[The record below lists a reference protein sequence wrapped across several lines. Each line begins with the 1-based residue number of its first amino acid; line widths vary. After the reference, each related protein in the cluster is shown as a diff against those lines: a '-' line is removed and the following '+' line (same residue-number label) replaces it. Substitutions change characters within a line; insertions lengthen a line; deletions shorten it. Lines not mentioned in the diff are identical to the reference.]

1 MIARCYLFVYPPI
14 MTKKK
19 KKNPAVLV
27 RLSEQD
33 RALLTEIAAA
43 DSRPM
48 AVVIRLLIR
57 QAWAAFDDARKES
70 A

>member
-1 MIARCYLFVYPPI
+1 

-57 QAWAAFDDARKES
+57 QAWAAFDDARKKS